1 MPPRKSAAATS
12 LRAVGMSAIR
22 RHAAGAV
29 ALGPPLAAGAFAG
42 VQQTTTSAAANTY
55 RPSVRQVRKDSDHVR
70 RVAFL
75 LWLFAFLVCLAFLG
89 FIAFGY
95 LGNALDRF
103 PKLG

>member
-1 MPPRKSAAATS
+1 
-12 LRAVGMSAIR
+12 
-22 RHAAGAV
+22 
-29 ALGPPLAAGAFAG
+29 
-42 VQQTTTSAAANTY
+42 
-55 RPSVRQVRKDSDHVR
+55 VRQVHEDSGHVR

-95 LGNALDRF
+95 LSDVLAPL